1 VSLVCPY
8 SLSLWQIHHHIE
20 KKKKLKKHKANN
32 KDMPFSDIEKNG
44 NGDIGT
50 DREQVTLVMLSYEP
64 NVLQFIEYTQ

>member
-1 VSLVCPY
+1 M
-8 SLSLWQIHHHIE
+8 LSLWQIHQHIE
-20 KKKKLKKHKANN
+20 KKKKLNKHKANN